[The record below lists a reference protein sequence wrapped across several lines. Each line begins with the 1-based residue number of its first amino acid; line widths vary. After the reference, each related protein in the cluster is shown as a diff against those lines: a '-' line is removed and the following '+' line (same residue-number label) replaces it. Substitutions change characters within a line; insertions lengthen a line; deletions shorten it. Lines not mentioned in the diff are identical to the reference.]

1 MYHRLVT
8 KCRSVVVFTLLV
20 VWTAI
25 PALACLPTHG
35 MTQAEMD
42 CCKKM
47 AGDCQKG
54 AGQHPCCKTSV
65 NRAPTVAKVEPNVS
79 AIQPE
84 VPAALL
90 ETAFSFEPIFS
101 RAPNSEN
108 LGLPPP
114 APPAL
119 NSILRI

>member
-1 MYHRLVT
+1 MYHSLVT
-8 KCRSVVVFTLLV
+8 KCRSLVVFALLV
-20 VWTAI
+20 LWTAI
-25 PALACLPTHG
+25 PALACLPTQS

-54 AGQHPCCKTSV
+54 AAQHPCCKTTV
-65 NRAPTVAKVEPNVS
+65 NRTPTVAKVESNVS
-79 AIQPE
+79 QIQPD
-84 VPAALL
+84 VPVALL
-90 ETAFSFEPIFS
+90 ETAFSFELVLSCP
-101 RAPNSEN
+101 PDSEK

-119 NSILRI
+119 NSTLRI

>member
-1 MYHRLVT
+1 MAKYRSLVG
-8 KCRSVVVFTLLV
+8 FALLV

-25 PALACLPTHG
+25 PALACLPSQG

-65 NRAPTVAKVEPNVS
+65 NRAPTVAKVERNVS
-79 AIQPE
+79 QIQPDI
-84 VPAALL
+84 PAALL
-90 ETAFSFEPIFS
+90 ETAFLFEPVLS
-101 RAPNSEN
+101 RAPNSEK

-114 APPAL
+114 APPGL
-119 NSILRI
+119 TSILRI

>member
-1 MYHRLVT
+1 MT
-8 KCRSVVVFTLLV
+8 KCRSLVGFALLV

-54 AGQHPCCKTSV
+54 AGEHPCCKTAV
-65 NRAPTVAKVEPNVS
+65 NRAPTVAKVERNVS
-79 AIQPE
+79 QIQPD

-90 ETAFSFEPIFS
+90 ETAFSFELFLS
-101 RAPNSEN
+101 RAPDSEK